1 MAQNQ
6 LGGKS
11 FHVLDVRGP
20 VSRSY
25 EFAITDE
32 ISRAIFEGMSAPAD
46 GQFLRTLTRNLA
58 IAVQVRFAFIAT
70 LLEAKPGYA
79 RLSAMWTGNGFGE
92 SFSYALEGTPCEY
105 VYTDKLVLFPD
116 NLQQKFPHDTWLR
129 ELGAES

>member
-92 SFSYALEGTPCEY
+92 SLVTLLKERLANTSTPTTLCSSL
-105 VYTDKLVLFPD
+105 TTSSKSFPTI
-116 NLQQKFPHDTWLR
+116 P
-129 ELGAES
+129 G